1 MNHYQVVAACIRKDK
16 KILSVQKG
24 KNSYD
29 YISEKWE
36 FPGGKIEAGETE
48 EEALKREIFEE
59 LSMSILVE
67 KKLMTINHSYP
78 DFQLTMAVFLCSSKD
93 EPILSEHIQYKWLDP
108 SELASLDWAAADVP
122 VIDRLIVN
130 NVF

>member
-1 MNHYQVVAACIRKDK
+1 MKLYHVVAACIRKDK

-24 KNSYD
+24 KNAYD

-59 LSMSILVE
+59 LIMSIQVE

-93 EPILSEHIQYKWLDP
+93 EPILSEHIHYKWLDP

-122 VIDRLIVN
+122 VIHRLIGGV
-130 NVF
+130 

>member
-1 MNHYQVVAACIRKDK
+1 MKLYHVVAACIYKNN

-24 KNSYD
+24 KNAYD

-36 FPGGKIEAGETE
+36 FPGGKIEAGESE

-67 KKLMTINHSYP
+67 KKIMTIEYSYP
-78 DFQLTMAVFLCSSKD
+78 DFHLTMAVFLCSSKD
-93 EPILSEHIQYKWLDP
+93 EPILSEHIQYKWLYP
-108 SELASLDWAAADVP
+108 SELGSLDWAAADVP
-122 VIDRLIVN
+122 VIDRLIGGV
-130 NVF
+130 